1 MADADVGPFVSSLRS
16 AFTALADLPFPTIA
30 AIEGVALGG
39 GLELALACDMRI
51 AGANAK
57 MGLPETN
64 LAILPGAGGTQR
76 LPRLVGV
83 AKAKEMIF
91 TAQILGSVRQRDRV
105 IIAWNR
111 VASTLPS
118 LVKLSILL
126 MR

>member
-1 MADADVGPFVSSLRS
+1 MADDDVGPFVASLRD
-16 AFTALADLPFPTIA
+16 TLTTLAKLPFPTIA

-76 LPRLVGV
+76 LPRVVGL
-83 AKAKEMIF
+83 AKAKEMVF
-91 TAQILGSVRQRDRV
+91 TAQILTAVRRT
-105 IIAWNR
+105 AGNH
-111 VASTLPS
+111 T
-118 LVKLSILL
+118 
-126 MR
+126 